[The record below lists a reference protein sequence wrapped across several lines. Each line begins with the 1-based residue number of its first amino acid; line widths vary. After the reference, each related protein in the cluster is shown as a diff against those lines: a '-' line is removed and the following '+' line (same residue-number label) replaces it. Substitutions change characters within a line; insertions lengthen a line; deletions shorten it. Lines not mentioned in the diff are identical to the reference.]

1 MCCTAK
7 PPISNRFLFLF
18 EHCALTTEPLQ
29 QCTRNLT
36 SLSQSLRL
44 CSCGSKTITENNEVA
59 GKLSEV
65 LMARSVAED
74 TKEKYLALFGG
85 VTHEKSELVGHW
97 NKLSRFF
104 FFPKAKGQKQSE

>member
-1 MCCTAK
+1 
-7 PPISNRFLFLF
+7 
-18 EHCALTTEPLQ
+18 
-29 QCTRNLT
+29 
-36 SLSQSLRL
+36 
-44 CSCGSKTITENNEVA
+44 
-59 GKLSEV
+59 
-65 LMARSVAED
+65 MARSVAED